1 MGGDYFVSRFVRVVP
16 NDYKRVRDTQ
26 RRMRESGLSPEEA
39 AMAAFELNV
48 QDSARVG
55 GK

>member
-1 MGGDYFVSRFVRVVP
+1 VP
-16 NDYKRVRDTQ
+16 NDYKRVLDTQ